1 VAESPFDSPGA
12 VLTTG
17 SNSGIGLATVVE
29 LARRGYRSIGSV
41 RSDAKSEVV
50 HAAADEAG
58 VDIETVRLD
67 VTDEDRCI
75 EVLGELAPLYGVV
88 NNAGIGGA
96 GAIEDVSD
104 DEARQMF
111 ETMLLAPMRLARLAL
126 PGMREAGRGRIIN
139 VSSIYGRFTTPL
151 TGWYQA
157 AKHGLEAAS
166 DALRMEVAS
175 DGIDVVLVEPGG
187 FKTGIWD
194 DLDRDV
200 EQRSDSRY
208 ADAYERAQTL
218 QRLAARL
225 MGEPERVARVIG
237 DALDARSPRA
247 RYLVGI
253 DARAAVTVDSLTI
266 TALKDLVR
274 RRVLGL

>member
-1 VAESPFDSPGA
+1 MAESPFDSPGA

>member
-1 VAESPFDSPGA
+1 VAESPSDSPRA

-41 RSDAKSEVV
+41 RSDAKAEVV

-218 QRLAARL
+218 QRLAARF

-237 DALDARSPRA
+237 DALDARRSRA